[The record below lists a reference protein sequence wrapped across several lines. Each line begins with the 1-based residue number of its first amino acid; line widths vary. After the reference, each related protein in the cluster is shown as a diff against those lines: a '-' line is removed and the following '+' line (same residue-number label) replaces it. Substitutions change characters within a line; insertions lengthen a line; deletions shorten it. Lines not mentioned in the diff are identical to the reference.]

1 MLFKKLLRTACKY
14 KSQFISMVIMIAIGV
29 GVFVGFNM
37 EWVSL
42 EHNANKYFEE
52 TCFADFRIYSE
63 TGFDEE
69 DIDSIKN
76 IEGIEDASRYLNVTV
91 DVKDNEDLLSL
102 NVLEDYVVSKM
113 YVVEGEGYNKE
124 SEGFWL
130 SDSYA
135 KKNNIKLDDKLTILY
150 RNIEITA
157 PVIGLVKSS
166 EHAVC
171 VADENQLMPDFSS
184 FGFVYATPNMIF
196 NKLGFTYYPQIN
208 ILSDMSKE
216 KIEDKISNSLN
227 MTILVLSN
235 NENVSYQGIMGEVEE
250 GQTMGAILP
259 CLFLA
264 IGFLTMITTMHRITA
279 NEKVQIGTLKALGFK
294 DRKILWHY
302 TTYGLFIGIVG
313 CVLGVI
319 LGFGIAGL
327 IVSPNGMMSTYIDT
341 PYWDLI
347 LPWWSLIILVVTLGL
362 LTLICSLSVKKML
375 RGTAAEALRPY
386 TPKKMKAIMLEKL
399 KLFNKLSFITRWN
412 LRDIF
417 RHKTRSAMTLLG
429 VVGCMLL
436 LVGGLG
442 MKDSMSG
449 FMDIIDDTFNYKTR
463 INLTEDIEN
472 ETAISL
478 TNSYNGDWVSES
490 SVSINGKTIALEIYD
505 IKNNLMRFV
514 DSDAKITT
522 INSDGAYI
530 CNRLAKDYNVG
541 DVISISPYGCDKE
554 YKIKIVGILTSTV
567 TENIVMNKEYANY
580 IGIDYKISSIFTN
593 EDINDI
599 ASNSYISGKQTKL
612 SIMESY
618 DSFMEVMNLMVL
630 LFVAAAVVLGIVV
643 LYNLGVMSYTERY
656 KELSTLKVVGFDDK
670 KVGKILISQNIWLT
684 ILGIII
690 GLPLGV
696 LVLKVLLITLA
707 KEYELKLTLGAL
719 TYIVSLA
726 VTLGVSLLVSIII
739 AKKNKKID
747 MVEALKG
754 RE

>member
-1 MLFKKLLRTACKY
+1 MLFKKFLRTACKY
-14 KSQFISMVIMIAIGV
+14 KSQFISMIIMIAIGV

-52 TCFADFRIYSE
+52 TSFADYRIYSE
-63 TGFDEE
+63 TGFSE
-69 DIDSIKN
+69 DDINSIKE
-76 IEGIEDASRYLNVTV
+76 IEGIANASRYLNVTV
-91 DVKDNEDLLSL
+91 DAKGSEDLLSL
-102 NVLEDYVVSKM
+102 SVVEDYVVSKM
-113 YVVEGEGYNKE
+113 YVSKGAEYNE
-124 SEGFWL
+124 DSEGFWL

-135 KKNNIKLDDKLTILY
+135 KENNISLNDNFTIVY

-157 PVIGLVKSS
+157 PVIGLVKAS

-196 NKLGFTYYPQIN
+196 NKLGFTFYPQIN
-208 ILSDMSKE
+208 ILSDLSKE
-216 KIEDKISNSLN
+216 EIEDEISDSLN

-235 NENVSYQGIMGEVEE
+235 DENMSYQGIMSEVEE

-313 CVLGVI
+313 CVLGVL

-327 IVSPNGMMSTYIDT
+327 IISPNGMMSTYFDT

-347 LPWWSLIILVVTLGL
+347 LPWWSLIILAVTLGL

-375 RGTAAEALRPY
+375 KGTAAEALRPY

-399 KLFNKLSFITRWN
+399 KFFNKLSFITRWN

-442 MKDSMSG
+442 MKDSMAG
-449 FMDIIDDTFNYKTR
+449 FMDIIDDTFNYKTK
-463 INLTEDIEN
+463 INLTEDIKN
-472 ETAISL
+472 EEAISL
-478 TNSYNGDWVSES
+478 TNKYNGDWTSQS

-505 IKNNLMRFV
+505 IKNDLIKFV

-522 INSDGAYI
+522 IASDGAYI
-530 CNRLAKDYNVG
+530 CNRLAKDYNIG
-541 DVISISPYGCDKE
+541 DVITISPYGSDKE
-554 YKIKIVGILTSTV
+554 YQIKIAGILTSTV
-567 TENIVMNKEYANY
+567 TENIVMNKEYADCV
-580 IGIDYKISSIFTN
+580 GIDYRISSIFTN
-593 EDINDI
+593 EDINNI
-599 ASNSYISGKQTKL
+599 SSSSYISGKQTKS

-618 DSFMEVMNLMVL
+618 DSFMDIMNLMVL
-630 LFVAAAVVLGIVV
+630 IFVLAAVVLGIVV

-670 KVGKILISQNIWLT
+670 KVGRILISQNIWLT
-684 ILGIII
+684 LLGIII
-690 GLPLGV
+690 GLPSGV
-696 LVLKVLLITLA
+696 LVLKILLITLA

-719 TYIVSLA
+719 TYIVSLT
-726 VTLGVSLLVSIII
+726 VTLGVSLLVSFII